1 METYFVNGHY
11 SHRHDA
17 NISVEDRGFN
27 FADGVYEVI
36 AFTHGKILN
45 FERHIKRLERSLN
58 EIRIKNPYDNLKSL
72 EIIFKQLIKKNKILN
87 GFLYLQITR
96 GSATRKHEFPK
107 KITPNVVIFCFNT
120 KNHELLNK
128 GVKVGLSDDLRWK
141 RCDIKS
147 ISLLPNLLEKQKAS
161 ENGLYEIWQI
171 RENFI
176 TEGSTS
182 NAFIINSED
191 TILTH
196 PANKFILGGV
206 TRDCVIEIAKK
217 QGFKFLE
224 KSFSKN
230 DLRSCNEAF
239 LSSTTVG
246 ILPVIQVDNIIIKDG
261 KPGKNTIELM
271 KNYQKFLSNQINK

>member
-1 METYFVNGHY
+1 METYFINGHY

-36 AFTHGKILN
+36 AFMNGKILN
-45 FERHIKRLERSLN
+45 FEKHIKRLERSLN
-58 EIRIKNPYDNLKSL
+58 EIRINNPYDNMKSL
-72 EIIFKQLIKKNKILN
+72 EIIFKQLIKKNKILS

-96 GSATRKHEFPK
+96 GSATRKHEFPT
-107 KITPNVVIFCFNT
+107 KISPNVVIFCLNT
-120 KNHELLNK
+120 KNNELLNQ

-147 ISLLPNLLEKQKAS
+147 ISLLPNLLEKQKAT
-161 ENGLYEIWQI
+161 ENGFYEIWQT
-171 RENFI
+171 REDLI

-182 NAFIINSED
+182 NAFIVNSED

-206 TRDCVIEIAKK
+206 TRDCVIEIAKQ
-217 QGFKFLE
+217 QGLKLVE

-246 ILPVIQVDNIIIKDG
+246 ILPVIQVDNIVIKDG
-261 KPGKNTIELM
+261 KPGKFTIELI
-271 KNYQKFLSNQINK
+271 KNYKKFLYYQTNE